1 MGRMGAPICA
11 RLVAAGH
18 PVVACDLLPDREKT
32 ATACGATWC
41 PSPTGTAAGAD
52 VLLTVLPGPQEVA
65 SVMDKT
71 LVAALRPGSTW
82 IDLTSNTPAAA
93 APVRARVRARGAYV
107 LEAPMGGGPRD
118 AEAGTVRLFVGG
130 DAELLTRHRPLLDV
144 FADRGR
150 VVHVGG
156 PGTGYTL
163 KLLVNMLWFGQA
175 VATAEALLLG
185 RRSGIEL
192 PVLHDVL
199 ATSAAG
205 SDFIRR
211 DLPALFAGD
220 YLTTFGLDHIQDQLA
235 AVTALAGDLGTPH
248 DVSEAVRRLYARAL
262 ERYGPADGELLGVAL
277 LEERAGLKLRT

>member
-1 MGRMGAPICA
+1 MGRIGAPICA

-18 PVVACDLLPDREKT
+18 PVVACDILPDREKA
-32 ATACGATWC
+32 ATSCGAAWC
-41 PSPTGTAAGAD
+41 PSPVRTAADAD
-52 VLLTVLPGPQEVA
+52 VLLTVLPGPVEVA
-65 SVMDKT
+65 SVMGDA
-71 LVAALRPGSTW
+71 LVAALRPGAAW
-82 IDLTSNTPAAA
+82 IDLTSSTPSAA
-93 APVRARVRARGAYV
+93 APIAARVRARGAFV

-118 AEAGTVRLFVGG
+118 AEAGTVRLFAGG
-130 DAELLTRHRPLLDV
+130 DADVLARHRPLLDV
-144 FADRGR
+144 FADPGR

-185 RRSGIEL
+185 RRAGIEL
-192 PVLHDVL
+192 PVLREVP

-205 SDFIRR
+205 SEFVRR
-211 DLPALFAGD
+211 DLTALFAGD
-220 YLTTFGLDHIQDQLA
+220 YLTTFGLDHVQDQLA
-235 AVTALAGDLGTPH
+235 AVTALAGELGTPH
-248 DVSEAVRRLYARAL
+248 DLSEAVRLLYAQAL